1 MRGNCTAGTV
11 FGEQQEVLMIEQ
23 QVREAIVAE
32 LERQAAAKPGK
43 LKVERS
49 DEGVKVSGDIGLDEL
64 VMAVIGSVAGGP

>member
-1 MRGNCTAGTV
+1 
-11 FGEQQEVLMIEQ
+11 MIEQ

-43 LKVERS
+43 LKVERTE
-49 DEGVKVSGDIGLDEL
+49 DDLRVSGDVGLDEL